1 MGWNG
6 SDRKNTP
13 MVEPAKV
20 QTSHRFTKPLILIA
34 LATAIVSLCAVLILI
49 LGKGEKIERPDKTNK
64 TARIADV
71 AKAHTNVA
79 VSVTPKKPVRMKT
92 VRDLKTGELKQV
104 PYVAPVINS
113 NNVSYIGKPIEGNIV
128 NPPRRLFQHRS
139 LGMLAGI
146 VNVKPGSVVV
156 GIELPRNFDEDIK
169 KAIAE
174 EKIEI
179 TDEDTP
185 EEAETKR
192 MVKDMLE
199 DCKKIISEGGSVR
212 EAVMEERNYLRKVG
226 DIRMTLQKTISK
238 MRREG
243 ADEADIQDA
252 VTAANQMMKEY
263 DGARI
268 RISPFRTQKESVK

>member
-1 MGWNG
+1 
-6 SDRKNTP
+6 
-13 MVEPAKV
+13 
-20 QTSHRFTKPLILIA
+20 
-34 LATAIVSLCAVLILI
+34 
-49 LGKGEKIERPDKTNK
+49 
-64 TARIADV
+64 
-71 AKAHTNVA
+71 
-79 VSVTPKKPVRMKT
+79 
-92 VRDLKTGELKQV
+92 
-104 PYVAPVINS
+104 
-113 NNVSYIGKPIEGNIV
+113 
-128 NPPRRLFQHRS
+128 
-139 LGMLAGI
+139 MLAGI